1 MHRFHPARLPDQF
14 WQLVLA
20 HMMGA
25 GPNVSDQRISI
36 LGRFGRRRRFA
47 VWPILL
53 NP

>member
-1 MHRFHPARLPDQF
+1 MRCCRLARQPDQLP
-14 WQLVLA
+14 QLGLA

-25 GPNVSDQRISI
+25 GLNLSDQRISI

-47 VWPILL
+47 AWPILL